1 MKLERISRF
10 RYLGCLRKPISN
22 AVAAD
27 VRARSI
33 VNFRVRSFK
42 LNSLGK
48 FEVAKKSITFL
59 IFQINVYLGCG
70 GLIL

>member
-10 RYLGCLRKPISN
+10 RYLGSLTNPISD
-22 AVAAD
+22 ALAAD

-33 VNFRVRSFK
+33 VNFRVRCFK

-48 FEVAKKSITFL
+48 FEVARKSITF
-59 IFQINVYLGCG
+59 
-70 GLIL
+70 